1 MRIAY
6 IDCDLGWSMK
16 ILLAIDNS
24 PFSEDAVRAVPARPW
39 PEGTRVRVLSCVS
52 TLVTPVAE
60 LTAEAVESIAELREE
75 MIREAGENT
84 RRAADQLET
93 AGLSA
98 ETAVREGDP
107 RWVIVDEAG
116 EWGADLIVVGS
127 HGYTGIKRLL
137 LGSIAQSVVAHAPC
151 SVEVVRGPAALVK

>member
-6 IDCDLGWSMK
+6 IDCDLGCLMK
-16 ILLAIDNS
+16 ILLAVDNS
-24 PFSEDAVRAVPARPW
+24 PFSEDAVRAVRSRPW

-52 TLVTPVAE
+52 TPVTPVAE
-60 LTAEAVESIAELREE
+60 LSVAVAASIGETREQ
-75 MIREAGENT
+75 MIRVAGENT

-93 AGLSA
+93 LGFSA

-107 RWVIVDEAG
+107 RSIIVDEAA

-137 LGSIAQSVVAHAPC
+137 LGSVAQSVVAHAPC